1 MTDLGLN
8 EHHEGIVKSYIQFA
22 RYQRGQNLK
31 AVDLCFQDV
40 LDSRLLEPTYTR
52 SEVEDILRSLLDVV
66 RGDIESELIGFAH
79 NNVLLLS
86 QLFNQA
92 EKWHL
97 RMNVNL
103 SEIQNRELL
112 ECVKQMEVVDLGG
125 HQERKRLEPVDNTE
139 GAVALM
145 RIEVGR
151 LQQENERLDQI
162 VKQAEARISELCN
175 EKNNMLK
182 DMLEKDKS
190 LDQLKERIDDLL
202 KRIEANENRPPINE
216 SVDSER
222 ILGEYEAVLSEQ
234 LSTELDSMR
243 QQVLCVQSQLQ
254 LAEQELERKF
264 NQTTAYSNMKKMIA
278 KKNDLVKTM
287 RRRLLEYEP
296 NLDLGNEE
304 EQND

>member
-1 MTDLGLN
+1 MLYD
-8 EHHEGIVKSYIQFA
+8 ECHSFV
-22 RYQRGQNLK
+22 
-31 AVDLCFQDV
+31 C
-40 LDSRLLEPTYTR
+40 
-52 SEVEDILRSLLDVV
+52 
-66 RGDIESELIGFAH
+66 
-79 NNVLLLS
+79 
-86 QLFNQA
+86 
-92 EKWHL
+92 
-97 RMNVNL
+97 
-103 SEIQNRELL
+103 RELL

-125 HQERKRLEPVDNTE
+125 QQERKKLEPLDNTD
-139 GAVALM
+139 GTVALM

-162 VKQAEARISELCN
+162 VKEAEGRISELCN

-190 LDQLKERIDDLL
+190 LDQLKERLDDLL

-216 SVDSER
+216 
-222 ILGEYEAVLSEQ
+222 
-234 LSTELDSMR
+234 
-243 QQVLCVQSQLQ
+243 
-254 LAEQELERKF
+254 ELERKF

-287 RRRLLEYEP
+287 RKRLLEYEP